1 MLTLFDT
8 KIDLFF
14 DTMFYTS
21 KAKITYFWPALNTQ
35 KWPKIGQKSDKK
47 MVKNHSFLEK
57 SKLTKITRFFQKI
70 TKWKNRDTFDQNIK
84 NNINTKKTSKKGP
97 KRGPN
102 RGPKMTTF
110 DPFLTLF
117 WPFFDPFLTLVYA
130 YLPTFPPL

>member
-47 MVKNHSFLEK
+47 TVKNHSFLAK
-57 SKLTKITRFFQKI
+57 SKITKITRFY
-70 TKWKNRDTFDQNIK
+70 
-84 NNINTKKTSKKGP
+84 KK
-97 KRGPN
+97 
-102 RGPKMTTF
+102 
-110 DPFLTLF
+110 
-117 WPFFDPFLTLVYA
+117 
-130 YLPTFPPL
+130 